1 MLAARGAMHKSTTAA
16 ASLAGACLA
25 YVVARAANVP
35 FTYDES
41 YSYFHFVG
49 APLRTVLFFRGD
61 VTENNHSLNS
71 LLMTLSAHVAGNS
84 ELALR
89 LPNVVAFVG
98 YAAAVLYLVRRLQH
112 TASGILGAV
121 LLLMNPF
128 VLEIFSLARGYGLAL
143 CFVLGSMAALA
154 AAMDPGSGERL
165 ALRRLTLATALACA
179 SAVGNLAFLDYV
191 LPFTF
196 VALVVRVKLLRR
208 ASSPS

>member
-1 MLAARGAMHKSTTAA
+1 MLAARDGIRKSTAA
-16 ASLAGACLA
+16 AALMAAAGLA
-25 YVVARAANVP
+25 YVVARAARVP
-35 FTYDES
+35 FTFDES
-41 YSYFHFVG
+41 YSYFHYVG

-71 LLMTLSAHVAGNS
+71 LLMTLSAHVAGSS

-98 YAAAVLYLVRRLQH
+98 YAAAALYLVRLLQH
-112 TASGILGAV
+112 TLSRILGAV

-128 VLEIFSLARGYGLAL
+128 VLEIFALARGYGLAL
-143 CFVLGSMAALA
+143 CFVLGSMAVLA
-154 AAMDPGSGERL
+154 AAMDPGSGEPL

-179 SAVGNLAFLDYV
+179 TTAGNLAFLDYA
-191 LPFTF
+191 LPFLF
-196 VALVVRVKLLRR
+196 VALVVRLRLLRR

>member
-1 MLAARGAMHKSTTAA
+1 MLAARGAIRRSTASAAVLAA
-16 ASLAGACLA
+16 AGLA
-25 YVVARAANVP
+25 YVAARAARVS

-49 APLRTVLFFRGD
+49 APLRTVLFFQGD

-71 LLMTLSAHVAGNS
+71 LLMTLSARVAGNS

-89 LPNVVAFVG
+89 LPNVLAFVG
-98 YAAAVLYLVRRLQH
+98 YAAAVLFLVCRFQNAVSR
-112 TASGILGAV
+112 ILCAV

-128 VLEIFSLARGYGLAL
+128 VLELFSLARGYGLAL
-143 CFVLGSMAALA
+143 ALVLGSMAALA
-154 AAMDPGSGERL
+154 AAMDSEAGERS

-179 SAVGNLAFLDYV
+179 SVVGNLAFLDYA

-196 VALVVRVKLLRR
+196 VALVVRVRLLRR
-208 ASSPS
+208 APSPS